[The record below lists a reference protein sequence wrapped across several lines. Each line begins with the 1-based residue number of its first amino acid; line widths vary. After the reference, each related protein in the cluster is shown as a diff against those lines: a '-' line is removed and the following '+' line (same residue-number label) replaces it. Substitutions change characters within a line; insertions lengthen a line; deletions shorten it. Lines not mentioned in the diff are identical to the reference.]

1 MTAGDDAEELYLES
15 IELLAKV
22 PLAVELAWSRLL
34 FGEWLRRRKRRSD
47 ARVQLRAA
55 YESFES
61 WGAVPFAE
69 RARVE
74 LLATGETAR
83 RRSVETQ
90 LDLTP
95 QERQVASLAA
105 SGLTNAE
112 IATRLFVTTSTIEF
126 HLSRVFRKL
135 DITSRKQ
142 IARVLR
148 EAGRES

>member
-1 MTAGDDAEELYLES
+1 MTADDDAEELYQES

-55 YESFES
+55 YESFAS

-74 LLATGETAR
+74 LLATGGTAR

-95 QERQVASLAA
+95 QERQVASMAA

-135 DITSRKQ
+135 GITSRKQ
-142 IARVLR
+142 IASLLR
-148 EAGRES
+148 EART